1 MIKLTRLNGQAIVV
15 NADLIK
21 FLEATP
27 DTLLT
32 LSNNEKLMVKE
43 SIETVMERFILFR
56 RQSLEPVVRPLE
68 IEAEAGL

>member
-32 LSNNEKLMVKE
+32 LSNGEKLMVKE
-43 SIETVMERFILFR
+43 SIETVIEDVILFR
-56 RQSLEPVVRPLE
+56 RKTLEPLVRPLE
-68 IEAEAGL
+68 IEDKAGL

>member
-32 LSNNEKLMVKE
+32 LSNGEKLMVKE
-43 SIETVMERFILFR
+43 SIETVMEDVILFR
-56 RQSLEPVVRPLE
+56 RKTLEPLVRPLE
-68 IEAEAGL
+68 IEDKAGL

>member
-32 LSNNEKLMVKE
+32 LSNGEKLMVKE
-43 SIETVMERFILFR
+43 SIETVMESFILFR